1 MSHKTT
7 ENPSRFYPE
16 AEAPDNEMASALQL
30 HLPLAELQPLAI
42 AGAPKD
48 QRLSPLIHQGA
59 AMWEQGVW
67 VTRAPWETY

>member
-7 ENPSRFYPE
+7 ENPSRFYRE
-16 AEAPDNEMASALQL
+16 AEAPDNEIVSALQL

-48 QRLSPLIHQGA
+48 QRLLPFNPSGSRNVGA
-59 AMWEQGVW
+59 GCLGD
-67 VTRAPWETY
+67 